1 MIGVSDLELSK
12 NTVKD
17 NRKEETAVVC
27 KRGGDL
33 KKAIS
38 VAVFISPVTVLTRL
52 SAVEATFAVS
62 NLGLKNYTL
71 YI

>member
-1 MIGVSDLELSK
+1 MK
-12 NTVKD
+12 N
-17 NRKEETAVVC
+17 NRKEDTAVVY

-33 KKAIS
+33 KTIS

-52 SAVEATFAVS
+52 SAVEAAFAVY

-71 YI
+71 CI